1 MSKTPIENLGAITGR
16 GESRRVE
23 LVRLYPFAIE
33 KVWQAITDPELVS
46 QWFADFTIDP
56 VEGGRIKLDFGKVQV
71 TGSIKT
77 LMPPHVFSYTWEQE
91 GESISIVQF
100 DLMRMSE
107 NETLLT
113 IVQTGLDAEIAPDV
127 GLGWHSMMNR
137 LAVSMRTGKFV
148 PEDKGQWKQLHEA
161 YKKLNEANS

>member
-1 MSKTPIENLGAITGR
+1 MNKTPVENLGTITGI

-33 KVWQAITDPELVS
+33 KVWQAITDPELVA

-56 VEGGRIKLDFGKVQV
+56 IEGGRIELNFGKVLV

-77 LMPPHVFSYTWEQE
+77 MMPPYVFSYTWEQD
-91 GESISIVQF
+91 GETTSIVQF

-107 NETLLT
+107 NETHLT
-113 IVQTGLDAEIAPDV
+113 IIQTGLDAEIAPDV
-127 GLGWHSMMNR
+127 GLGWHSMMDR
-137 LAVSMRTGKFV
+137 LAVSMHTEKFE
-148 PEDKGQWKQLHEA
+148 PQDKNQWKPLHEA
-161 YKKLNEANS
+161 YKELDQANN